1 MNVFKT
7 VLCPFPERK
16 YEVLRLSA
24 LCKVRIGPEDKI
36 DKIATAF
43 QKRVGL
49 STKDDIHLACA
60 THVDANAFLTCDDR
74 LIRQSER
81 LELGIM
87 VMNPVDYVRQ
97 EVLQWKN

>member
-7 VLCPFPERK
+7 VPCPFPERK

-36 DKIATAF
+36 NKIATAF

-49 STKDDIHLACA
+49 STR
-60 THVDANAFLTCDDR
+60 DANAFLTCDDR
-74 LIRQSER
+74 LIRRSER

>member
-1 MNVFKT
+1 MFKT

-49 STKDDIHLACA
+49 STR
-60 THVDANAFLTCDDR
+60 DANAFLTCDDR

-81 LELGIM
+81 LELGTM

>member
-1 MNVFKT
+1 VNVFKT

-36 DKIATAF
+36 NKIATAF

-49 STKDDIHLACA
+49 STR
-60 THVDANAFLTCDDR
+60 DANAFLTCDDR

>member
-7 VLCPFPERK
+7 VPCPFPERK

-36 DKIATAF
+36 DKTATAF

-49 STKDDIHLACA
+49 STR
-60 THVDANAFLTCDDR
+60 DANAFLTCDDR
-74 LIRQSER
+74 LIRRSER

>member
-36 DKIATAF
+36 NKIATAF

-49 STKDDIHLACA
+49 STKD
-60 THVDANAFLTCDDR
+60 ANAFLTCDDR
-74 LIRQSER
+74 LIRRSER

>member
-7 VLCPFPERK
+7 VPCPFPERK

-36 DKIATAF
+36 NKIATAF

-49 STKDDIHLACA
+49 STR
-60 THVDANAFLTCDDR
+60 DANAFLTCDDW
-74 LIRQSER
+74 LIRRSER

>member
-7 VLCPFPERK
+7 VPCPFPERK

-24 LCKVRIGPEDKI
+24 PCKVRIGPEDKI
-36 DKIATAF
+36 DKTATAF

-49 STKDDIHLACA
+49 STR
-60 THVDANAFLTCDDR
+60 DANAFLTCDDR
-74 LIRQSER
+74 LIRRSER